1 MASTYESILSD
12 LKKRNF
18 KPVYVLS
25 GEEPYYVDALAEYIE
40 KNVLSEQEREFN
52 QTILYGADIDIPTLI
67 SYVKRYPMMAE
78 YQVVIV
84 REAQDIKDVS
94 PLEPYFAKPLPST
107 ILVMCYMH
115 KKFDTRTTISKTIEK
130 HGVLMVTKKLW
141 DNQVPDWIAQYLRN
155 AGYPIE
161 PRAAAMI
168 ADSVGTELSHI
179 VMELGKLFISLPP
192 GTPVTDK
199 IVEQYIGI
207 SKEYNIFELQKALGE
222 RNVLRSN
229 QIARYLMANPK
240 ENPMIKNIPVL
251 FKFFTQ
257 LVVLHKLQDKSK
269 GGIASGL
276 GINPF
281 FVQDYQ
287 KAAAN
292 YPLAR
297 LAYVIDL
304 LHEYDL
310 KSKGILNTNADE
322 PGMLQELVWKILH

>member
-1 MASTYESILSD
+1 MPATYESILSD
-12 LKKRNF
+12 LKKREF
-18 KPVYVLS
+18 KPVYILS
-25 GEEPYYVDALAEYIE
+25 GEESYYVDVLADYIE

-52 QTILYGADIDIPTLI
+52 QTVLYGADIDIPALI

-84 REAQDIKDVS
+84 REAQEIKDIS
-94 PLEPYFAKPLPST
+94 PLESYVAKPLKST
-107 ILVMCYMH
+107 ILVLCYKH
-115 KKFDTRTTISKTIEK
+115 KKFDARTTIAKMVDKT
-130 HGVLMVTKKLW
+130 GALLVTKKLY
-141 DNQVPDWIAQYLRN
+141 DNQVPDWIVQYLRK
-155 AGYPIE
+155 AGYPID

-179 VMELGKLFISLPP
+179 AMELGKLFISLPP

-222 RNVLRSN
+222 RNVMRSN

-257 LVVLHKLQDKSK
+257 LVVYHKLADKSK
-269 GGIASGL
+269 GGVASGL

-322 PGMLQELVWKILH
+322 AGMLQELVWKILH